1 MLQDTCEIGRLPAHT
16 REAERLAAHEGAVAS
31 LVRSCAVIRQVELPM
46 KKILLTGASGK
57 IGRSLR
63 LALRDHYRLTLFNR
77 SAISDLGPTETLHRG
92 DTTDADAVARA
103 AEGANAIVDMAGVSD
118 VASFRTRLL
127 PVNILG
133 TYNIFEA
140 ARLAG
145 VPRVVYASTH
155 HVIGY
160 HPAGERLDERAELR
174 PDSMYAV
181 TKCFAEAMGRL
192 YAEKAA
198 LEVVCLRI
206 GYFNDRPLD
215 ERHLAVWISP
225 GDMARL
231 VRAALE
237 AASVHFEVVYG
248 VSRNTRN
255 WWDLDRAR
263 RILGYEPQDDA
274 EAFASEI
281 LRVPADGWHERVRC
295 QGGAKIDAPFMP

>member
-1 MLQDTCEIGRLPAHT
+1 MKRL
-16 REAERLAAHEGAVAS
+16 
-31 LVRSCAVIRQVELPM
+31 
-46 KKILLTGASGK
+46 LLTGASGK

-63 LALRDHYRLTLFNR
+63 YALRNDYCLTLFNR
-77 SAISDLGPTETLHRG
+77 SSIPDLGPTETLVRG
-92 DTTDADAVARA
+92 DTADADTVERA
-103 AEGANAIVDMAGVSD
+103 ARGADAIVDMAGVSD
-118 VASFRTRLL
+118 VASFRARLL

-133 TYNIFEA
+133 TYNVFEA

-206 GYFNDRPLD
+206 GYFNDRPVE

-237 AASVHFEVVYG
+237 AASVRFEVIYG

-263 RILGYEPQDDA
+263 RVLGYEPQDDA

-281 LRVPADGWHERVRC
+281 LRVPAAEWRERVRC